1 MTTALIILA
10 DGAEELETI
19 SVSDIL
25 ARGGVKVTMA
35 ALSDKNSTEI
45 TCAHGTVIK
54 TPCLLSTVQ
63 DQNFDAVI
71 VPGGYQGS
79 LNCQKSKLV
88 KEILKRQQQSGKL
101 IAAICAAPGLVLA
114 HHGIITDEEATGYP
128 GTTDGIRNLHPDK
141 GVVIDIA
148 HHLITGQGPAYA
160 ADFGSAVLTV
170 LKSAEIT
177 NKVRKGMLFSND

>member
-25 ARGGVKVTMA
+25 SRGGVQVTLA

-54 TPCLLSTVQ
+54 APCLLSSVK
-63 DQNFDAVI
+63 DQEFDAVV

-79 LNCQKSKLV
+79 LNCQKSALV
-88 KEILKRQQQSGKL
+88 KEILQKQQSSGKL

-114 HHGIITDEEATGYP
+114 HQGIITDEEATGYP
-128 GTTDGIRNLHPDK
+128 GTTKGIKNLNAAA
-141 GVVIDIA
+141 GVVTDKE
-148 HHLITGQGPAYA
+148 HHLITAQGPAYA
-160 ADFGSAVLTV
+160 SDFGSAVLTA
-170 LKSAEIT
+170 LKSADVT
-177 NKVRKGMLFSND
+177 KKVREGMLFND

>member
-1 MTTALIILA
+1 MTNALIILA

-25 ARGGVKVTMA
+25 SRGGVQVTLA

-54 TPCLLSTVQ
+54 APCLLSAVK
-63 DQNFDAVI
+63 DQEFDAVV

-79 LNCQKSKLV
+79 LNCQKSTLV
-88 KEILKRQQQSGKL
+88 KEILKKQQKSGKL

-114 HHGIITDEEATGYP
+114 HQGIISDEEATGYP
-128 GTTDGIRNLHPDK
+128 GTTEGIKNLNATA
-141 GVVIDIA
+141 GVVTDKK
-148 HHLITGQGPAYA
+148 HHLITAQGPAYA
-160 ADFGSAVLTV
+160 TDFGSAVLTA
-170 LKSAEIT
+170 LKSADVT
-177 NKVRKGMLFSND
+177 KKVREGMLF